1 MSWIEM
7 KKKGA
12 ESQIVINYI
21 ATKKVSVGDV
31 FNTLFFF
38 ILNISIYFGNKFCM
52 YLYNTST

>member
-7 KKKGA
+7 KKKAA

-38 ILNISIYFGNKFCM
+38 YFKHK
-52 YLYNTST
+52 YLFR